1 MIESQVILPVKPL
14 GSKSAG
20 DPDEHSLALL
30 THEMEN
36 LAIENRLSA
45 APASSDLGRARDVAI
60 QRAKAKAKAQVQ
72 ERPGPRRRTGS
83 QRSMSTIQIPSP
95 ISPALRPFGG
105 GSPDVEVI
113 DVDALPDAECRVKR
127 ELKERGS
134 LRSEQTLA
142 YLRARSKS
150 Y

>member
-1 MIESQVILPVKPL
+1 MIESQVILPVKTP

-36 LAIENRLSA
+36 LVIENRLSA

-60 QRAKAKAKAQVQ
+60 QRAKAKVKAQVQ

-105 GSPDVEVI
+105 NTNVEVI
-113 DVDALPDAECRVKR
+113 DVDALPDAEYRAKR